1 MHFVS
6 EWERQSTF
14 FAAASYYKSI
24 RTLYSTTT
32 PHTYTYTEQNEEPPL
47 GGVGVYIKSGRRRRE
62 RSTRSVR
69 FSFVLAL
76 AISPRALVDIFYI
89 RPIEFEIHQCLEQ
102 LAEPIARTFDPFLE
116 SC

>member
-1 MHFVS
+1 MHSVS

-14 FAAASYYKSI
+14 FATASYYKSI

-32 PHTYTYTEQNEEPPL
+32 PHTYTHRTERGATPWW
-47 GGVGVYIKSGRRRRE
+47 GWGVYKKRAAAEKE